1 MRKEALLRCLKEAI
15 LGLENFTK
23 LPDNKPFLDD
33 DPGMNEH
40 IAATALAISVLI
52 EHLEITKAAP
62 E

>member
-33 DPGMNEH
+33 HPGMNEH
-40 IAATALAISVLI
+40 LAATALAISVLI
-52 EHLEITKAAP
+52 EH
-62 E
+62 